1 MSSRRSLVPARV
13 SVVVVNFREPHLTL
27 ECLAALGELDSEDVE
42 IICVDNASGDDSVD
56 LLRAVPGVRLVRA
69 PRNLGFAGGCNLGAG
84 QATGEL
90 LALLNSDARP
100 DRLWLEHA
108 RDALLADATVGCV
121 ASKVLDWDGELV
133 DYVDAGLT
141 WFGMGYK
148 PRAGQPDVGG
158 DDVEK
163 DVLFATGAAMVTRT
177 RLFEELGG
185 FDERFF
191 MFYEDVDLGWRMNL
205 LGHRVR
211 YVPGSVA
218 YHRHHGTVAAYG
230 EHSEWFLLERN
241 ALMAM
246 YKNLSDP
253 TLARV
258 LAPAMALSVR
268 RALAEGGADAT
279 ILDLDGGHGGD
290 SGTVTVSKRSLT
302 ASYAISAFVDLLPS
316 LAASRA
322 VIQSAR
328 VRSDREL
335 RPLMRTALEPA
346 LATPS
351 YLHAHQTLVEA
362 FGLDELFGERLQVVA
377 AGPDAHAWRDRAV
390 AGGRTV
396 RRARSG
402 LRKLRGG
409 V

>member
-1 MSSRRSLVPARV
+1 
-13 SVVVVNFREPHLTL
+13 
-27 ECLAALGELDSEDVE
+27 
-42 IICVDNASGDDSVD
+42 
-56 LLRAVPGVRLVRA
+56 
-69 PRNLGFAGGCNLGAG
+69 
-84 QATGEL
+84 
-90 LALLNSDARP
+90 
-100 DRLWLEHA
+100 
-108 RDALLADATVGCV
+108 
-121 ASKVLDWDGELV
+121 
-133 DYVDAGLT
+133 
-141 WFGMGYK
+141 
-148 PRAGQPDVGG
+148 
-158 DDVEK
+158 
-163 DVLFATGAAMVTRT
+163 MVTRT

-211 YVPGSVA
+211 YVPASVA

-279 ILDLDGGHGGD
+279 ILDLDGGHGDD
-290 SGTVTVSKRSLT
+290 SDTVTVSKRSLT
-302 ASYAISAFVDLLPS
+302 SSYAISAFVDQLPS

-322 VIQSAR
+322 GIQSTR

-351 YLHAHQTLVEA
+351 YLHAHRTLVEA
-362 FGLDELFGERLQVVA
+362 FGIDELFGERLQVVA
-377 AGPDAHAWRDRAV
+377 GGAEAPAWRDRAF